1 MESNPQKSKTSD
13 EDPMRTLHLVP
24 QEGEMLKP
32 MELID
37 IDGATGLTLHA
48 RRLYNQLIA
57 HAFGPD
63 LGKEGKEGK
72 EWAIDLAELRGS
84 HNSNEHIADSIVSLM
99 KTVVTVRLADGRTRR
114 VQLLGGNDM
123 GEVDR
128 RHGTLT
134 YSFDPKLVPLLRESS
149 VFGKLELAV
158 MHAFTTKYG
167 LALYEALSRRVRLS
181 SKFFEDFELEA
192 FRELLG
198 VPDGKLMTFSNL
210 KLRAIT
216 PAVDEVNALASFA
229 CKVEPQ
235 KSGRKVG
242 VVRVY
247 WWRKDINGLKEA
259 YAELH
264 RPKVGRKARISGDT
278 EEVIDV
284 PSLFD

>member
-63 LGKEGKEGK
+63 LGQEGK
-72 EWAIDLAELRGS
+72 EWVIDLAELRGS

-198 VPDGKLMTFSNL
+198 VPDGKLTTFSNL

-216 PAVDEVNALASFA
+216 PAVDEVNALASFG
-229 CKVEPQ
+229 CKIEPL

-242 VVRVY
+242 VVRVF
-247 WWRKDINGLKEA
+247 WWRKDIDQGCSVLMIWA
-259 YAELH
+259 VA
-264 RPKVGRKARISGDT
+264 
-278 EEVIDV
+278 VIG
-284 PSLFD
+284 P

>member
-63 LGKEGKEGK
+63 LGKEGK